1 MNPSGVKE
9 SAMSQFTAPRPQLSL
24 QGRKPRNPMVAPA
37 LLRQAGRHQAQRA
50 AERQRAKQDLALEI
64 RRLRPDERSP

>member
-1 MNPSGVKE
+1 
-9 SAMSQFTAPRPQLSL
+9 MSQFTAPRPKLMQP
-24 QGRKPRNPMVAPA
+24 GRKPRNPLVAPA

>member
-1 MNPSGVKE
+1 
-9 SAMSQFTAPRPQLSL
+9 MSQFTAPRPKLML
-24 QGRKPRNPMVAPA
+24 QGRKPRNPLVVPA
-37 LLRQAGRHQAQRA
+37 LQRQAGRHQAQRA